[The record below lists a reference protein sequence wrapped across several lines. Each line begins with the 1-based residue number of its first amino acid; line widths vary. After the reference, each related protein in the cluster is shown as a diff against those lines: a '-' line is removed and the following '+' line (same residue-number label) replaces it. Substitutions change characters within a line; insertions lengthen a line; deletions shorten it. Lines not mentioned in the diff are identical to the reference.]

1 MKTNERLKETLS
13 GHLQGGKAFM
23 PVEEMLKKMRFDKLG
38 VLPNHLPYSFYMLFY
53 HMWFTQKDILN
64 YCLQKDYSA
73 PVWPTDYWP
82 NKKSPENEEEWK
94 GLQTAFFE
102 DREAL
107 SNLLISSELSDYVPS
122 NERHIIFREILLVIE
137 HSAYHSGQLL
147 IILRQLG
154 LHS

>member
-1 MKTNERLKETLS
+1 MKANERLKETLN
-13 GHLQGGKAFM
+13 GHLKGGKAFM

-38 VLPNHLPYSFYMLFY
+38 EVPEDLPYGFYELFY
-53 HMWFTQKDILN
+53 HMWFTQKDILK

-73 PVWPTDYWP
+73 PDWPTDYWP
-82 NKKSPENEEEWK
+82 NKKSPESEDEWNRLK
-94 GLQTAFFE
+94 TAFFE

-107 SNLLISSELSDYVPS
+107 SKLLVSAELTDAVPS
-122 NERHIIFREILLVIE
+122 NERHSIFREILLVIE

-147 IILRQLG
+147 FILRQLG